1 MDNYDLSNLPPSG
14 YSENAGG
21 HHPWLTDEQSRRAT
35 FSRRSTTVSTPE
47 QAELQQPLLTDEEQ
61 LSEQKTL
68 ADFDISLLPN
78 IPDRATFDEPEDP
91 FALLAACQPLTF
103 DDSSQHPSAGELGLG
118 LGLFEGFNAEDLTD
132 VIQAEPEWNDFLEP
146 LVQPEQREQPEQSQ
160 GESGAKGIVIPE
172 SANPVTDTLPDKYSG
187 KRRGLEP
194 RDVVIKGITKSSIEE
209 SVDARLQK
217 PLHKFARLS
226 QKREETE
233 MLPLSQATA
242 TSSQSAAI
250 PKKVARSQKKTR
262 NQNVDESLRKRVE
275 EETNKWIVRCEG
287 VEKRYMCGYPNCGFA
302 STRLGDLKRHIFG
315 HTHISMFKCT
325 HPECGDNR
333 YFRDMAKLRMHE
345 QSYHTFERPHRCS
358 LCGTRIRRLDNYKR
372 HMLNKHDI
380 TL

>member
-1 MDNYDLSNLPPSG
+1 MDNYDLSDLPPSD
-14 YSENAGG
+14 YSENAGE

-35 FSRRSTTVSTPE
+35 FSRRSTTASKPE
-47 QAELQQPLLTDEEQ
+47 QAELQQLLLTDEEQ
-61 LSEQKTL
+61 LSEQKAL
-68 ADFDISLLPN
+68 ADFDISLLLN

-103 DDSSQHPSAGELGLG
+103 DDNSQHPSASELGPG
-118 LGLFEGFNAEDLTD
+118 LGLFEGFTTEDLTD
-132 VIQAEPEWNDFLEP
+132 VIQAEPEWNDVLKP

-160 GESGAKGIVIPE
+160 GESGAKGIFIPE
-172 SANPVTDTLPDKYSG
+172 SANPVTDTLSDKYSG
-187 KRRGLEP
+187 KRRGLES
-194 RDVVIKGITKSSIEE
+194 RDVVVKGIPKPSIEE
-209 SVDARLQK
+209 SVEAHLQK

-233 MLPLSQATA
+233 MLPLSRGTA

-250 PKKVARSQKKTR
+250 PKMSVRPHKSTRSQ
-262 NQNVDESLRKRVE
+262 NFDESLWERVKR
-275 EETNKWIVRCEG
+275 ETEQWIVKCEG
-287 VEKRYMCGYPNCGFA
+287 AEKRYMCSYPNCSFA
-302 STRLGDLKRHIFG
+302 STRLGDLKKHIFG
-315 HTHISMFKCT
+315 HTHISIFKCT

-333 YFRDMAKLRMHE
+333 YFRDVAKLRMHE

-358 LCGTRIRRLDNYKR
+358 LCGTRLRRLDNYKR